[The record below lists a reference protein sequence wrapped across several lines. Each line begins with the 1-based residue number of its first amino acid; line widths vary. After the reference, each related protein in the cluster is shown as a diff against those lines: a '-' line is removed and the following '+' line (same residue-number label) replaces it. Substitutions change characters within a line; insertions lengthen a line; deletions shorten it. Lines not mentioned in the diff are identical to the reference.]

1 VPRLHSCLMSERKV
15 IMSIRILSKDE
26 IFTETPEWREPG
38 CSNYLAMYSSVFG
51 GVVTHPALMVIPL
64 DDHIINR
71 GDGIFEYFDVVNGF
85 AYNLDAHLA
94 RFKRS
99 AEIISLNPPFDMDT
113 IKQIILE
120 TMAISGAKDCGVRVF
135 LSRGLGD
142 FSCDP
147 TTPKKSLLYVIV
159 VKFPQIPPQIYTEG
173 TAAITTHVPMKPG
186 FYAQVKST
194 CYLLNALVDLE
205 ARRNNAAYGIWYD
218 QEGHLTESST
228 DNVAI
233 VSQEKIL
240 KYPRFEHMLKGT
252 TLIRGVELAKELIQ
266 SEELKGVSQTDIIQ
280 QEVYD
285 SSEMLILTS
294 SYYVVPVVKYD
305 GKTIGTGRPGPI
317 FHRLWE
323 LFQRDRTENRE
334 MLTSV
339 PYP

>member
-1 VPRLHSCLMSERKV
+1 MPGHCCGMQEGGV
-15 IMSIRILSKDE
+15 IMGLRILSKDE

-51 GVVTHPALMVIPL
+51 GVVTHQALMVIPL

-71 GDGIFEYFDVVNGF
+71 GDGIFEYFDVVDGF
-85 AYNLDAHLA
+85 AYNFDAHLA